1 MPEQTHIPEQT
12 LAAIEKVKST
22 HANMV
27 VTFGVGIGVILGI
40 YFFTFPQF
48 LDRAPGVV
56 TFQAISAVFLFASFF
71 FLKRIA
77 FLMTRLRLVGKPDC
91 KSILQAI
98 SVADV
103 DKDPA
108 FIFTKLG

>member
-1 MPEQTHIPEQT
+1 MSEPMLQ
-12 LAAIEKVKST
+12 AIEHVKKT

-27 VTFGVGIGVILGI
+27 VALGISIGVILGI

-48 LDRAPGVV
+48 LDRAPSVV
-56 TFQAISAVFLFASFF
+56 TFQAISSLFLFAAFF

-77 FLMTRLRLVGKPDC
+77 FLLTRLRLVGKPEC
-91 KSILQAI
+91 KIVLKAV

-103 DKDPA
+103 DKEA
-108 FIFTKLG
+108 EVILAKIA

>member
-1 MPEQTHIPEQT
+1 MSEQT
-12 LAAIEKVKST
+12 LQAIEKVKKT

-27 VTFGVGIGVILGI
+27 VALGITVGMILGI

-48 LDRAPGVV
+48 LDHAPKVV

-77 FLMTRLRLVGKPDC
+77 FWLTRIRLMGKPEC
-91 KSILQAI
+91 KAVLNSVT
-98 SVADV
+98 VADV
-103 DKDPA
+103 DKDA
-108 FIFTKLG
+108 EVILQKLN

>member
-1 MPEQTHIPEQT
+1 MSEQT
-12 LAAIEKVKST
+12 LQAIEKIKKT
-22 HANMV
+22 HANIV
-27 VTFGVGIGVILGI
+27 VTLGISIGVILGI

-71 FLKRIA
+71 FLKRMA
-77 FLMTRLRLVGKPDC
+77 FALTRLRLMGKPEC
-91 KSILQAI
+91 KAVLKAV

-103 DKDPA
+103 DKDA
-108 FIFTKLG
+108 DVILAKLG

>member
-1 MPEQTHIPEQT
+1 MSEQDQT
-12 LAAIEKVKST
+12 LAAIEKVKKT
-22 HANMV
+22 HSNMV
-27 VTFGVGIGVILGI
+27 VTLGIGIGVILGI

-77 FLMTRLRLVGKPDC
+77 FLLTRIRLAGKPDC
-91 KSILQAI
+91 KSILKVV

-103 DKDPA
+103 DKEPEA
-108 FIFTKLG
+108 ILAKLG